1 VDQAAAQAVIRRVAQ
16 GFIQLFQAAQRATTP
31 ETTAFMC
38 LNTTSASVALVVVAS
53 TAQALETIEAAM
65 VEAMARAAA
74 AAAMQHQAHQE
85 TAAMVRPV

>member
-1 VDQAAAQAVIRRVAQ
+1 
-16 GFIQLFQAAQRATTP
+16 
-31 ETTAFMC
+31 
-38 LNTTSASVALVVVAS
+38 
-53 TAQALETIEAAM
+53 M